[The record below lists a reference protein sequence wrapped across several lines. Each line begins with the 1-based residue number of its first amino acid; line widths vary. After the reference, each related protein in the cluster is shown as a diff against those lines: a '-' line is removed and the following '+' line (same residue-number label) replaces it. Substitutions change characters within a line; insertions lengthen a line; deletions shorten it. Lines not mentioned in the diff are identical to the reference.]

1 MATRNDGDVQD
12 KGRGLWDALK
22 DKKIDR
28 VDRISIIGKLLKNG
42 APVNFREPDRQVGN
56 LKFINKVSVVIICRG
71 ITPRSYLRKK
81 KHESARKSYPAHRQS
96 NSIVTSRRIIAI
108 SLFIHD
114 GGKL

>member
-12 KGRGLWDALK
+12 KGRRLWDALK
-22 DKKIDR
+22 NKKIDR

-42 APVNFREPDRQVGN
+42 APVNFREPDRQVRN
-56 LKFINKVSVVIICRG
+56 FINKVSVVIICHG
-71 ITPRSYLRKK
+71 ITPHSYLRKK

-96 NSIVTSRRIIAI
+96 NSIVPSRRIIAL
-108 SLFIHD
+108 SLFIYD